1 MADFRLEVFYTV
13 AKRLSFTKAATELF
27 ITQPAITKH
36 IRELEEQ
43 YKTKLFERNG
53 NKIKLS
59 LTGELLLKHTEDIFA
74 VYRRIDFDLHDL
86 TQHNQGLLRMGASTT
101 IAQYVIAPLL
111 AGFKEK
117 FAAIQLSLI
126 NGNTEQIEKAL
137 LAREIELGL
146 IEGRSKNQEISYHEF
161 IKDEI
166 VLVCSKNHPWA
177 KKASIKT
184 ASLKE
189 VRLVLREQG
198 SGTLEVIDYA
208 FKSLGLSIAD
218 LNVEIHL
225 GNAETIKSYLLHTN
239 CMAFLSVHAVAKE
252 LQNGELRIIDVE
264 GLTIERKFY
273 MIRLQGKAEGLVEI
287 FMRFAK
293 HYHNLK

>member
-13 AKRLSFTKAATELF
+13 ARRSSFTKAAAELF
-27 ITQPAITKH
+27 ITQPAVTKH

-59 LTGELLLKHTEDIFA
+59 TAGELLLHHTEDIFTI
-74 VYRRIDFDLHDL
+74 YRRIDFDLNAL

-111 AGFKEK
+111 AGFRKK
-117 FAAIQLSLI
+117 FADIQLSLI

-137 LAREIELGL
+137 LSREIELGFV
-146 IEGRSKNQEISYHEF
+146 EGRSKNQEISYQEF

-166 VLVCSKNHPWA
+166 VLVCGKDHPWS
-177 KKASIKT
+177 KKTSIKT

-189 VRLVLREQG
+189 IKFVLREQG

-208 FKSLGLSIAD
+208 LKDFGLSIAD
-218 LNVEIHL
+218 LKVEIYL
-225 GNAETIKSYLLHTN
+225 GNAETIKSYLLHTD
-239 CMAFLSVHAVAKE
+239 CMAFLSVHAVTKE
-252 LQNGELRIIDVE
+252 VQSGDLQIIDVE
-264 GLTIERKFY
+264 DLTIKRKFY
-273 MIRLQGKAEGLVEI
+273 MIHLQGKAEGLVET
-287 FMRFAK
+287 FTRFARQ
-293 HYHNLK
+293 YHNLK